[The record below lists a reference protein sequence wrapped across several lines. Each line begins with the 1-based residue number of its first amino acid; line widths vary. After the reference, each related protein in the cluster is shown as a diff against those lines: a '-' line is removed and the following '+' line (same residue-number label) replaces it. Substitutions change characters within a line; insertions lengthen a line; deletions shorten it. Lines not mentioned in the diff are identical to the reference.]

1 MRRSVKRVLR
11 SCLFITALVS
21 SSAIG
26 FAQLNS
32 TVSNVTLTAT
42 LAESLT
48 VSATPTTVTFTLVAG
63 GTANGSAPVAMT
75 TTWVLSASRANVV
88 LVGFFT
94 TAASAL
100 TNGSVNIP
108 SSEVYGTVATGTPT
122 TATAFTQ
129 SGVVGTA
136 SAGLTMFTQA
146 LTSSNRS
153 STRTDNL
160 ALQINLTAQPQ
171 LPASTYTGTLNLEA
185 QAL

>member
-1 MRRSVKRVLR
+1 MVLAGLI
-11 SCLFITALVS
+11 SM
-21 SSAIG
+21 SATG
-26 FAQLNS
+26 LAQLNS
-32 TVSNVTLTAT
+32 SVATVTLTAT
-42 LAESLT
+42 LSESLT
-48 VSATPTTVTFTLVAG
+48 VAATPTTVTFALIAG

-75 TTWVLSASRANVV
+75 TTWVLGASRANVV

-94 TAASAL
+94 SAASAL
-100 TNGSVNIP
+100 TNGTVNIP

-136 SAGLTMFTQA
+136 SAGLTMFTQP
-146 LTSSNRS
+146 LTASNRAA
-153 STRTDNL
+153 TRTDNL

>member
-1 MRRSVKRVLR
+1 
-11 SCLFITALVS
+11 
-21 SSAIG
+21 
-26 FAQLNS
+26 
-32 TVSNVTLTAT
+32 
-42 LAESLT
+42 
-48 VSATPTTVTFTLVAG
+48 
-63 GTANGSAPVAMT
+63 MT

-88 LVGFFT
+88 LVGYFT

-146 LTSSNRS
+146 LSASNRAA
-153 STRTDNL
+153 TRTDNL